1 MNFKDKKLK
10 LFLNYIEELTDQYEE
25 LLTQKKELLAELE
38 KKALY
43 DPLTGLFN
51 RHALIE
57 FLIREIERVKR
68 EKGEKLFIIFL
79 DLDNF
84 KQVNDL
90 YGHKKGD
97 EVLKQVAQLLKTHFR
112 KYDIVARFGGD
123 EFMVVV
129 RNREKGEVEEIL
141 KKLQRRIEEIFKNFE
156 ISVSY
161 GIAVAPDDGTD
172 LDKLITLADKRMY
185 RMKENHK
192 IKKLDK

>member
-10 LFLNYIEELTDQYEE
+10 LFLNYIEELTEQYEE
-25 LLTQKKELLAELE
+25 LLRQKKDLLKELE
-38 KKALY
+38 RKAIY

-51 RHALIE
+51 RYALME
-57 FLIREIERVKR
+57 FLSKEVERIKR
-68 EKGEKLFIIFL
+68 EKGENLFIIFL

-97 EVLKQVAQLLKTHFR
+97 EVLKKVAELLKNYFR

-123 EFMVVV
+123 EFMVIV
-129 RNREKGEVEEIL
+129 RNNSRENVEETL
-141 KKLQRRIEEIFKNFE
+141 KKLQKRIEEIFSKFD

-161 GIAVAPDDGTD
+161 GIAVAPVDGTNT
-172 LDKLITLADKRMY
+172 DKLIAIADRRMY
-185 RMKENHK
+185 QMKEKHK
-192 IKKLDK
+192 AQKLDN

>member
-10 LFLNYIEELTDQYEE
+10 LFLNYIEELTEQYEE
-25 LLTQKKELLAELE
+25 LLQQKKDLLKELE
-38 KKALY
+38 RKAIY

-51 RHALIE
+51 RYALME
-57 FLIREIERVKR
+57 FLSKEVERIKR
-68 EKGEKLFIIFL
+68 EKRENLFIIFL

-97 EVLKQVAQLLKTHFR
+97 EVLRQVAELLKNHFR

-123 EFMVVV
+123 EFMVIV
-129 RNREKGEVEEIL
+129 RNSSKENVEETL
-141 KKLQRRIEEIFKNFE
+141 KKLQKRIEEIFDKFD

-161 GIAVAPDDGTD
+161 GIAVAPVDGTNID
-172 LDKLITLADKRMY
+172 RLIAIADRRMY
-185 RMKENHK
+185 QMKEKHK
-192 IKKLDK
+192 ARKLDN

>member
-10 LFLNYIEELTDQYEE
+10 LFLNYIEELTEQYEE
-25 LLTQKKELLAELE
+25 LLNQKKELLAELE
-38 KKALY
+38 KKAMY

-51 RHALIE
+51 RQALIE
-57 FLIREIERVKR
+57 FLIKEIERVKR
-68 EKGEKLFIIFL
+68 EKGEKLFVIFL

-97 EVLKQVAQLLKTHFR
+97 EVLKEVAQLLKTHFR

-129 RNREKGEVEEIL
+129 RNRTKGEVEDIL
-141 KKLQRRIEEIFKNFE
+141 KKLQERIEEIFKNFE

-172 LDKLITLADKRMY
+172 IDKLITLADRRMY
-185 RMKENHK
+185 QMKEKHK
-192 IKKLDK
+192 AKNLDK

>member
-10 LFLNYIEELTDQYEE
+10 LFLNYIEELTEQYEE
-25 LLTQKKELLAELE
+25 LLNQKKELLAELE

-43 DPLTGLFN
+43 DPLTKLFN

-57 FLIREIERVKR
+57 FLTKEIERIKR

-97 EVLKQVAQLLKTHFR
+97 EVLKEVAQLLKTHFR

-129 RNREKGEVEEIL
+129 RNRTKGEVENIL
-141 KKLQRRIEEIFKNFE
+141 KKLQERIEEIFKNFA

-172 LDKLITLADKRMY
+172 IDKLITMADRRMY
-185 RMKENHK
+185 KMKEKHK
-192 IKKLDK
+192 AKKLDN

>member
-1 MNFKDKKLK
+1 MDFKDKKLK
-10 LFLNYIEELTDQYEE
+10 LFLNYIEELRDQYEE
-25 LLTQKKELLAELE
+25 LLAQKRKLLVELE

-51 RHALIE
+51 RHALIG
-57 FLIREIERVKR
+57 FIAKEIERIKR
-68 EKGEKLFIIFL
+68 EKEEKLFIIFL

-97 EVLKQVAQLLKTHFR
+97 IVLKQVAQLLKKHFR

-129 RNREKGEVEEIL
+129 RNREKGEVENIL
-141 KKLQRRIEEIFKNFE
+141 RKLQERIEKIFKNFK

-161 GIAVAPDDGTD
+161 GITVTPDDGTD

-185 RMKENHK
+185 KMKE
-192 IKKLDK
+192 KKKNTET

>member
-1 MNFKDKKLK
+1 MNFKDRKLK
-10 LFLNYIEELTDQYEE
+10 LFLNYIEELTEQYDE
-25 LLTQKKELLAELE
+25 LLNQKKELLAELE
-38 KKALY
+38 KKAMY

-57 FLIREIERVKR
+57 FLVKEIERIKR
-68 EKGEKLFIIFL
+68 ERGEKLIVIFL

-84 KQVNDL
+84 KKVNDI

-97 EVLKQVAQLLKTHFR
+97 EVLKEVANLLKTHFR

-123 EFMVVV
+123 EFMVIV
-129 RNREKGEVEEIL
+129 RNRNKGEIENVL
-141 KKLQRRIEEIFKNFE
+141 RKLQERIEEIFKNFE

-172 LDKLITLADKRMY
+172 IDKLITLADRRMY
-185 RMKENHK
+185 KMKEKHK
-192 IKKLDK
+192 TKKLDK

>member
-10 LFLNYIEELTDQYEE
+10 LFLNYIEELTEQYEE
-25 LLTQKKELLAELE
+25 LLNQKRELLVELQ

-57 FLIREIERVKR
+57 FLTREIERIKR

-97 EVLKQVAQLLKTHFR
+97 EVLKEVAELLKSHFR

-129 RNREKGEVEEIL
+129 RNSSRKNVEEIL
-141 KKLQRRIEEIFKNFE
+141 QKLQKRIEEIFKRFG

-161 GIAVAPDDGTD
+161 GIAVAPNDGTD
-172 LDKLITLADKRMY
+172 LDRLINLADKRMY
-185 RMKENHK
+185 IMKERHK
-192 IKKLDK
+192 SKKVDN

>member
-10 LFLNYIEELTDQYEE
+10 LFLNYIEELTEQYEE
-25 LLTQKKELLAELE
+25 LLRQKKDLLKELE
-38 KKALY
+38 RKAIY

-51 RHALIE
+51 RYALME
-57 FLIREIERVKR
+57 FLSKEVERIKR
-68 EKGEKLFIIFL
+68 EKGENLFIIFL

-97 EVLKQVAQLLKTHFR
+97 EVLKKVAKLLKSHFR

-123 EFMVVV
+123 EFMVIV
-129 RNREKGEVEEIL
+129 RNSSRENVEETL
-141 KKLQRRIEEIFKNFE
+141 KKLQKRIEEIFSKFD

-161 GIAVAPDDGTD
+161 GIAVAPVDGTNI
-172 LDKLITLADKRMY
+172 DKLIVIADRRMY
-185 RMKENHK
+185 QMKEKHK
-192 IKKLDK
+192 TQKLDN